1 MNPNAAQAV
10 ENEEAG
16 IEEMEEDIDYDAIY
30 GGIDIPDVSKD
41 KSAALQNSY
50 AKIFGDV
57 AKQGVKETLI
67 GAGGTY
73 GDLLELAGLGGQ
85 SPGEEA
91 RNTRDFETLSRMQEP
106 GYQPSLEDISSL
118 SEGSEGPQ
126 SFRLPTSNDLRSVN
140 ESLGGPGEAETP
152 QGKYAAR
159 AGKLYGSGLA
169 FGQVN
174 PIPAVAA
181 GTAGQAVEDFGGGPI
196 LQTAAEIATLLATQ
210 GKSGA
215 LSSSKKSV
223 QEKIDSLRKL
233 GYADEDI
240 TLAINAAYKN
250 GKRTQIASKGAKTE
264 KAFEDFANK
273 SDKIVSD
280 IISGEVPGIEKGTK
294 FVHEM
299 ASDAYGQVAKEA
311 AGITITNSKPF
322 LDASKKVVD
331 QLQNTLGKNPE
342 AQAFIKRISEA
353 AMDATQYP
361 SAEKM
366 MNFYK
371 ELNSMGNW
379 LGRNQKDRLI
389 TQMKDGIKETFRKE
403 GKQGSELATKFEKAN
418 KGIQKAYKAE
428 EMSELLQK
436 VTTQDGIDYK
446 KMSKLFDKKENVE
459 LFKDVLGPT
468 QSKNIELIAKTGK
481 EIKDFDKAWK
491 SVNNIK
497 IGTGADLARA
507 GLGSYYIY
515 HGDWQGL
522 AAVVATKAGTGAIK
536 KLAEKSL
543 TDPKFQNL
551 LIRGLHAIKVSS
563 PQTFKSVQ
571 SGMKKYFDEE
581 GIDIPLD

>member
-1 MNPNAAQAV
+1 MNPNAVQAID
-10 ENEEAG
+10 NEEEG
-16 IEEMEEDIDYDAIY
+16 VDELEQDIDYDAIY
-30 GGIDIPDVSKD
+30 GGLDIPEVSKE
-41 KSAALQNSY
+41 KSPALKNSY

-85 SPGEEA
+85 FPGEEA
-91 RNTRDFETLSRMQEP
+91 RNTKDFETLSRMQEP
-106 GYQPSLEDISSL
+106 GYKPSLEDISSL
-118 SEGSEGPQ
+118 SESGQGPQ

-140 ESLGGPGEAETP
+140 EAIGGPGEPETP

-174 PIPAVAA
+174 PIPAAAA
-181 GTAGQAVEDFGGGPI
+181 GTAGQAVEDIGGGPI

-215 LSSSKKSV
+215 VSSSKKAV
-223 QEKIDSLRKL
+223 QDKIDSLRKL

-250 GKRTQIASKGAKTE
+250 SKRTNIASKGAKTE

-311 AGITITNSKPF
+311 ARITITNSKPF
-322 LDASKKVVD
+322 LDSSKKVVD

-361 SAEKM
+361 TADKM

-418 KGIQKAYKAE
+418 KGIQRAYKAE
-428 EMSELLQK
+428 EMNDLIQK

-446 KMSKLFDKKENVE
+446 KMSKLFDKKDNVE
-459 LFKDVLGPT
+459 LFKEVLGPT

-491 SVNNIK
+491 GVNGIK
-497 IGTGADLARA
+497 LGTVGDVGRGAAA
-507 GLGSYYIY
+507 GYYIY
-515 HGDWQGL
+515 HGDWEGL
-522 AAVVATKAGTGAIK
+522 SKVAATKVGTAAVR

-551 LIRGLHAIKVSS
+551 LIKGLHAIKVSS

-581 GIDIPLD
+581 GIDIPLE